1 MVNKKNEKNA
11 IRYNFGQQI
20 NKSGDDFL
28 IN

>member
-11 IRYNFGQQI
+11 IRYNFGLQI
-20 NKSGDDFL
+20 YSSGDDFL